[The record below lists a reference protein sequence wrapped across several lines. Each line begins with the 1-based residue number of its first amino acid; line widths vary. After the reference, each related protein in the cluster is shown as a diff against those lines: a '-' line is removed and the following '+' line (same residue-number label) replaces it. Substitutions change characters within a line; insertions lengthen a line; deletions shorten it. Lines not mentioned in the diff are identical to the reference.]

1 MIKFLYKY
9 GLISI
14 LSFLIS
20 NILFYFFEKIFNP
33 SIASL
38 ITIIIIFMVNTQLLF
53 KAKLFNKNKKNYY
66 KLLTLSIS
74 FRVFEY
80 LLFNILYLFI
90 LTDLKTNYIFFIT
103 LVIGFL
109 LKFVV
114 YYKSSLDEKNIES
127 K

>member
-1 MIKFLYKY
+1 
-9 GLISI
+9 
-14 LSFLIS
+14 
-20 NILFYFFEKIFNP
+20 
-33 SIASL
+33 
-38 ITIIIIFMVNTQLLF
+38 MVNTQLLF

-114 YYKSSLDEKNIES
+114 YYKSSLGEKNI
-127 K
+127 KPK

>member
-1 MIKFLYKY
+1 MIKFLYKFS
-9 GLISI
+9 LISI

-20 NILFYFFEKIFNP
+20 NLLFYFFEKIFNP

-38 ITIIIIFMVNTQLLF
+38 ITIIVIFLVNTQLLF
-53 KAKLFNKNKKNYY
+53 KAKLFNNNKKNYY
-66 KLLTLSIS
+66 RLLTLSIS
-74 FRVFEY
+74 FKVFEY

-109 LKFVV
+109 LKLVF
-114 YYKSSLDEKNIES
+114 YYKSSNKEKDY
-127 K
+127 

>member
-9 GLISI
+9 SLISV
-14 LSFLIS
+14 LSFLFS
-20 NILFYFFEKIFNP
+20 NLLFYFFEKILNP

-38 ITIIIIFMVNTQLLF
+38 ITIIIIFFINTQLLF
-53 KAKLFNKNKKNYY
+53 KAKLFNKSKKNYY

-90 LTDLKTNYIFFIT
+90 LTNIKSNYIFLIT
-103 LVIGFL
+103 LIIGFL
-109 LKFVV
+109 IKTLV
-114 YYKSSLDEKNIES
+114 YYKSSVSEEKD
-127 K
+127 

>member
-9 GLISI
+9 SLISF
-14 LSFLIS
+14 LSFLFS
-20 NILFYFFEKIFNP
+20 NLLFYFFEKILNP

-38 ITIIIIFMVNTQLLF
+38 ITIIIIFFINTQLLF

-90 LTDLKTNYIFFIT
+90 LTNIKSNYIFLIT
-103 LVIGFL
+103 LIIGFL
-109 LKFVV
+109 IKTLV
-114 YYKSSLDEKNIES
+114 YYKSSVSEEKY
-127 K
+127 